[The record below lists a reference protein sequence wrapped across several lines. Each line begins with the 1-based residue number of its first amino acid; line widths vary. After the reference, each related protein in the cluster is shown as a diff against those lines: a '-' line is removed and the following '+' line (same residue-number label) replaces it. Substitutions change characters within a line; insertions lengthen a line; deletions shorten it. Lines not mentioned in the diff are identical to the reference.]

1 MYLVNKLLFIRG
13 KIMFKR
19 VTRKQCSIA
28 RQRANALINGLQKTL
43 KNKYIF
49 DKRLVGSGAWGTMIE
64 DDKGE
69 YDLDYQML
77 LSKNSPL
84 CKQNGDLPDPTT
96 IKQDFI
102 SAFDKCKK
110 GKEKIE
116 NSTTAI
122 TLINEDGKP
131 YHIDFVI
138 IKTLPEN
145 NLIIR
150 RNNKKETPHHN
161 EFTWNELHKWN
172 DAYKYFKSLPPKEK
186 RNLIEEIIIPKKQ
199 IEKAKSEDDP
209 TKISSAALFVRE
221 VNNYKC
227 QQEKK

>member
-1 MYLVNKLLFIRG
+1 MIYRG

-19 VTRKQCSIA
+19 VTRKKCSIA
-28 RQRANALINGLQKTL
+28 RQRANTLLNDVQK
-43 KNKYIF
+43 KVKDKYRF

-69 YDLDYQML
+69 YDLDYQIL
-77 LSKNSPL
+77 LSKNSPVY
-84 CKQNGDLPDPTT
+84 KKNKAFPHPTE
-96 IKQDFI
+96 IKNDFI
-102 SAFDKCKK
+102 SAFDKCLN
-110 GKEKIE
+110 GKERIE

-122 TLINEDGKP
+122 TLTNKDGKP

-150 RNNKKETPHHN
+150 RNNPKETPQHN
-161 EFTWNELHKWN
+161 EFTWNELPKWKE
-172 DAYKYFKSLPPKEK
+172 AYSYFRSLTPKEK
-186 RNLIEEIIIPKKQ
+186 QHLIENIIIPKKQ
-199 IEKAKSEDDP
+199 KEKEKAENDSS
-209 TKISSAALFVRE
+209 KISSSALFVRE

>member
-1 MYLVNKLLFIRG
+1 
-13 KIMFKR
+13 MFKR
-19 VTRKQCSIA
+19 ITKKQCPIA
-28 RQRANALINGLQKTL
+28 RQRANALLNDVQKKL
-43 KNKYIF
+43 KDKYKF
-49 DKRLVGSGAWGTMIE
+49 NKRLVGSGAWGTMIE
-64 DDKGE
+64 DDNGE

-84 CKQNGDLPDPTT
+84 YKRNGDFPNPTT
-96 IKQDFI
+96 LKQDFI
-102 SAFDKCKK
+102 SAFDKCLKA
-110 GKEKIE
+110 KEKIE

-122 TLINEDGKP
+122 TLVNENGKL

-150 RNNKKETPHHN
+150 RNNKKETPSIN
-161 EFTWNELHKWN
+161 EFTWNELPKWN
-172 DAYKYFKSLPPKEK
+172 DAYTYFRSLPPTEK
-186 RNLIEEIIIPKKQ
+186 QYLIEKIIIPKKQ
-199 IEKAKSEDDP
+199 IEKAKAEDDP

-227 QQEKK
+227 QPKKK

>member
-1 MYLVNKLLFIRG
+1 
-13 KIMFKR
+13 MFKR
-19 VTRKQCSIA
+19 VTRKKCSIA
-28 RQRANALINGLQKTL
+28 RQRANTILNDVQKTL
-43 KNKYIF
+43 KDKYKF

-84 CKQNGDLPDPTT
+84 YKKNGNFPNPTT

-102 SAFDKCKK
+102 SAFDKCLK
-110 GKEKIE
+110 GKEKTE

-122 TLINEDGKP
+122 TLRNEDNKP

-138 IKTLPEN
+138 IKLLPAN
-145 NLIIR
+145 NEIIR
-150 RNNKKETPHHN
+150 RNNKKETPNIN
-161 EFTWNELHKWN
+161 EFTWNKLPQWN
-172 DAYKYFKSLPPKEK
+172 EAYDYFKCLPAEEK
-186 RNLIEEIIIPKKQ
+186 QYLIESIIIPKKQ
-199 IEKAKSEDDP
+199 IEKEKAEDDP

-221 VNNYKC
+221 VNNYKW

>member
-1 MYLVNKLLFIRG
+1 MY
-13 KIMFKR
+13 KR

-28 RQRANALINGLQKTL
+28 RQRANALLHDVQKKLQD
-43 KNKYIF
+43 KYKFAVRI
-49 DKRLVGSGAWGTMIE
+49 VGSRAWGTMIE

-84 CKQNGDLPDPTT
+84 YKKNGNFPNPTA

-102 SAFDKCKK
+102 SAFDKCLK
-110 GKEKIE
+110 GKEKTE

-122 TLINEDGKP
+122 TLINKDGKP

-150 RNNKKETPHHN
+150 RNNKKETPQHN
-161 EFTWNELHKWN
+161 EFTWNELPKWK
-172 DAYKYFKSLPPKEK
+172 DAYKYFKSLPPNEK
-186 RNLIEEIIIPKKQ
+186 QYLIEKIIIPKKQ
-199 IEKAKSEDDP
+199 IEKAKAENDP

-227 QQEKK
+227 QPKKK